1 MKTPKHKEL
10 FSKYDLN
17 KSKQLEKNAT
27 KMLKDDERN
36 QKLKEKSVS
45 NNFFKIF
52 DTKQL
57 FINFIFIK
65 FSSDIYNIMIVGKSG
80 VPNSKSRNQWSTS
93 GWLAGSR
100 CGW

>member
-1 MKTPKHKEL
+1 MKTLKHKEL

-36 QKLKEKSVS
+36 QKLREKKVS

-52 DTKQL
+52 DTK
-57 FINFIFIK
+57 
-65 FSSDIYNIMIVGKSG
+65 
-80 VPNSKSRNQWSTS
+80 
-93 GWLAGSR
+93 
-100 CGW
+100 